1 MAVTGRLALLAA
13 LGALVV
19 GFVLPSVVGVLVVS
33 GVLVVLAALDAVA
46 AVPVRALHL
55 DREQEP
61 DRVVSLRLGASTE
74 VALRVTNPARRRAVL
89 LLRDAWEPSAG
100 AVPSRQHL
108 VVPAGERRRVAT
120 TLTPTRRG
128 DRDAV
133 HVTVRSVGPLGLAA
147 RQGRRAV
154 PARVRVLPPFGSRR
168 HLPSRLA
175 RLRELDGRRAVQV
188 RGQGTEFDSLREYVP
203 GDDVRSLDWRASA
216 RSTDLVVRTWRPER
230 DRHVLVVLDTGRAAA
245 SRVGS
250 RAGSDG
256 PRLDAAL
263 DTALLLAALAS
274 RGGDRVDLLAL
285 DREVRAS
292 VQGAT
297 ARDLLPALV
306 TAMAPLEAR
315 LVETDMRLL
324 ASTVL
329 ARAGRR
335 SLVVLVTGLDE
346 SAIAEGLEPV
356 LPALLRRHT
365 VLVAAVADPELA
377 VLAAG
382 RGDAEAVYTAAAA
395 ETARAARRRVVERLT
410 RRGVEVVDA
419 DPDDLPPAV
428 ADRYLALKAAGRL

>member
-1 MAVTGRLALLAA
+1 MAVTGRLALLVA

-19 GFVLPSVVGVLVVS
+19 GLLVPSLLGVLVVS
-33 GVLVVLAALDAVA
+33 GALALLAVVDALA
-46 AVPVRALHL
+46 AVPVGSLHL
-55 DREQEP
+55 DREQDP
-61 DRVVSLRLGASTE
+61 ARATTLRLGTSLE
-74 VALRVTNPARRRAVL
+74 VALRVANPGRRRANLV
-89 LLRDAWEPSAG
+89 LRDAWEPSAG
-100 AVPSRQHL
+100 ALPARHRL
-108 VVPAGERRRVAT
+108 VVPAGERRRVVT

-133 HVTVRSVGPLGLAA
+133 RVTVRSLGPLGLAA
-147 RQGRRAV
+147 RQGGRAV

-175 RLRELDGRRAVQV
+175 RMRELDGRRAIQV
-188 RGQGTEFDSLREYVP
+188 RGQGTEFDSLREYVA

-216 RSTDLVVRTWRPER
+216 RSTELVVRTWRPER
-230 DRHVLVVLDTGRAAA
+230 DRHVLVVLDTGRSSAG
-245 SRVGS
+245 RVGD
-250 RAGSDG
+250 A

-292 VQGAT
+292 VLGAT
-297 ARDLLPALV
+297 AGDLLPALV
-306 TAMAPLEAR
+306 TAMAPLEPR

-324 ASTVL
+324 AASVL
-329 ARAGRR
+329 ARAGQR

-346 SAIAEGLEPV
+346 AAVAEGLDPV
-356 LPALLRRHT
+356 LGSLLRRHT
-365 VLVAAVADPELA
+365 VLLAAVDDPELA
-377 VLAAG
+377 TMAAG

-395 ETARAARRRVVERLT
+395 ETARAARRRTAERLG

-419 DPDDLPPAV
+419 GPEELPPAV

>member
-1 MAVTGRLALLAA
+1 VAVTGRLALLVA

-19 GFVLPSVVGVLVVS
+19 GFALPSPTGVLVVT
-33 GVLVVLAALDAVA
+33 GVLALLAVVDALA
-46 AVPVRALHL
+46 AVPVGALRL
-55 DREQEP
+55 EREQE
-61 DRVVSLRLGASTE
+61 SSTLRLGTSTD
-74 VALRVTNPARRRAVL
+74 VALRVTNPTRRRAVL

-100 AVPSRQHL
+100 AVPARHRL
-108 VVPAGERRRVAT
+108 VVPAGERRRVVT

-133 HVTVRSVGPLGLAA
+133 RVTVRSVGPLGLAA

-154 PARVRVLPPFGSRR
+154 PARVRVLPPFSSRR
-168 HLPSRLA
+168 HLPARLA

-216 RSTDLVVRTWRPER
+216 RSTELVVRTWRPER
-230 DRHVLVVLDTGRAAA
+230 DRHVLIVIDTGRSAAV
-245 SRVGS
+245 RVGD
-250 RAGSDG
+250 A

-297 ARDLLPALV
+297 AGDLLPALV
-306 TAMAPLEAR
+306 TAMAPLEPR
-315 LVETDMRLL
+315 LVETDVRLL
-324 ASTVL
+324 AATVL
-329 ARAGRR
+329 GRAGRR
-335 SLVVLVTGLDE
+335 SLVVLLTGLDE
-346 SAIAEGLEPV
+346 AAVREGLEPV
-356 LPALLRRHT
+356 LPALLHRHT

-395 ETARAARRRVVERLT
+395 ETARAARHRVAERLT

>member
-1 MAVTGRLALLAA
+1 MAVTGRLALLVA

-19 GFVLPSVVGVLVVS
+19 GLLVPSLLGVLVVS
-33 GVLVVLAALDAVA
+33 GALALLAVVDALA
-46 AVPVRALHL
+46 AVPVGSLGL
-55 DREQEP
+55 DREQDP
-61 DRVVSLRLGASTE
+61 ARATTLRLGTSLE
-74 VALRVTNPARRRAVL
+74 VALRVANPGRRRANLV
-89 LLRDAWEPSAG
+89 LRDAWEPSAG
-100 AVPSRQHL
+100 AVPARHRL
-108 VVPAGERRRVAT
+108 VVPAGERRRVVT

-133 HVTVRSVGPLGLAA
+133 RVTVRSLGPLGLAA
-147 RQGRRAV
+147 RQGGRAV

-175 RLRELDGRRAVQV
+175 RMRELDGRRAIQV
-188 RGQGTEFDSLREYVP
+188 RGQGTEFDSLREYVA

-216 RSTDLVVRTWRPER
+216 RSAELVVRTWRPER
-230 DRHVLVVLDTGRAAA
+230 DRHVLVVLDTGRSSAG
-245 SRVGS
+245 RVGD
-250 RAGSDG
+250 A

-292 VQGAT
+292 VLGAT
-297 ARDLLPALV
+297 AGDLLPALV
-306 TAMAPLEAR
+306 TAMAPLEPR

-324 ASTVL
+324 AASVL
-329 ARAGRR
+329 ARAGQR

-346 SAIAEGLEPV
+346 AAVTEGLDPV
-356 LPALLRRHT
+356 LGSLLRRHT
-365 VLVAAVADPELA
+365 VLLAAVDDPELA
-377 VLAAG
+377 TMAAG

-395 ETARAARRRVVERLT
+395 ETARAARRRTAERLG

-419 DPDDLPPAV
+419 GPEELPPAV

>member
-1 MAVTGRLALLAA
+1 
-13 LGALVV
+13 
-19 GFVLPSVVGVLVVS
+19 
-33 GVLVVLAALDAVA
+33 
-46 AVPVRALHL
+46 
-55 DREQEP
+55 
-61 DRVVSLRLGASTE
+61 
-74 VALRVTNPARRRAVL
+74 
-89 LLRDAWEPSAG
+89 LRDAWEPSAG
-100 AVPSRQHL
+100 AVPTRQHL

-133 HVTVRSVGPLGLAA
+133 RVTVRSIGPLGLAA

-168 HLPSRLA
+168 HLPARLA

-230 DRHVLVVLDTGRAAA
+230 DRHVLVVLDTGRSAA
-245 SRVGS
+245 SRVGD
-250 RAGSDG
+250 A

-297 ARDLLPALV
+297 ARDVLPALV

-315 LVETDMRLL
+315 LVETDMRLV

-365 VLVAAVADPELA
+365 LLVAAVADPELA

-419 DPDDLPPAV
+419 GPDDLPPAV

>member
-1 MAVTGRLALLAA
+1 MAVTGRLALLVA

-19 GFVLPSVVGVLVVS
+19 GLVVPSLIGVLVVS
-33 GVLVVLAALDAVA
+33 GALALLAVVDALA
-46 AVPVRALHL
+46 AVPVGTLRL
-55 DREQEP
+55 DREQDP
-61 DRVVSLRLGASTE
+61 ARATTLRLGTSLE
-74 VALRVTNPARRRAVL
+74 VALRVANPGRRRATLV
-89 LLRDAWEPSAG
+89 LRDAWEPSAG
-100 AVPSRQHL
+100 AVPARHRL
-108 VVPAGERRRVAT
+108 VVPAGERRRVVT

-133 HVTVRSVGPLGLAA
+133 RVTVRSLGPLGLAA
-147 RQGRRAV
+147 RQGGRVV

-175 RLRELDGRRAVQV
+175 RMRELDGRRAIQV
-188 RGQGTEFDSLREYVP
+188 RGQGTEFDSLREYVA
-203 GDDVRSLDWRASA
+203 GDDVRSIDWRASA
-216 RSTDLVVRTWRPER
+216 RSTELVVRTWRPER
-230 DRHVLVVLDTGRAAA
+230 DRHVLVVLDTGRSSAG
-245 SRVGS
+245 RVGD
-250 RAGSDG
+250 A

-292 VQGAT
+292 VLGAT
-297 ARDLLPALV
+297 AGDLLPALV
-306 TAMAPLEAR
+306 TAMAPLEPR

-324 ASTVL
+324 AASVL
-329 ARAGRR
+329 ARAGQR

-346 SAIAEGLEPV
+346 AAVTEGLDPV
-356 LPALLRRHT
+356 LGSLLRRHT
-365 VLVAAVADPELA
+365 VLLAAVDDPELA
-377 VLAAG
+377 TMAAG

-395 ETARAARRRVVERLT
+395 ETARAARRRTAVRLG

-419 DPDDLPPAV
+419 GPEELPPAV

>member
-1 MAVTGRLALLAA
+1 MAVTGRLALLVA

-19 GFVLPSVVGVLVVS
+19 GLGVPSLLGVLVVS
-33 GVLVVLAALDAVA
+33 GALALVSVVDALA
-46 AVPVRALHL
+46 AVPVGSLRL
-55 DREQEP
+55 DREQDP
-61 DRVVSLRLGASTE
+61 ARATTLRLGTSLE
-74 VALRVTNPARRRAVL
+74 VALRVANPGRRRAILV
-89 LLRDAWEPSAG
+89 LRDAWEPSAG
-100 AVPSRQHL
+100 AVPVRHRL
-108 VVPAGERRRVAT
+108 VVPAGERRRVVT

-133 HVTVRSVGPLGLAA
+133 RVTVRSLGPLGLAA
-147 RQGRRAV
+147 RQGGRVV

-175 RLRELDGRRAVQV
+175 RMRELDGRRAIQV
-188 RGQGTEFDSLREYVP
+188 RGQGTEFDSLREYVA

-216 RSTDLVVRTWRPER
+216 RSTELVVRTWRPER
-230 DRHVLVVLDTGRAAA
+230 DRHVLVVLDTGRSSAG
-245 SRVGS
+245 RVGD
-250 RAGSDG
+250 A

-292 VQGAT
+292 VLGAT
-297 ARDLLPALV
+297 AGDLLPALV
-306 TAMAPLEAR
+306 TAMAPLEPR

-324 ASTVL
+324 AASVL
-329 ARAGRR
+329 ARAGQR

-346 SAIAEGLEPV
+346 AAVTEGLDPV
-356 LPALLRRHT
+356 LGSLVRRHT
-365 VLVAAVADPELA
+365 VLLAAVDDPELA
-377 VLAAG
+377 TMAAG

-395 ETARAARRRVVERLT
+395 ETARAARRRTAERLG

-419 DPDDLPPAV
+419 GPEELPPAV

>member
-1 MAVTGRLALLAA
+1 VA

-19 GFVLPSVVGVLVVS
+19 GLLVPSLLGVLVVS
-33 GVLVVLAALDAVA
+33 GALALLAVVDALA
-46 AVPVRALHL
+46 AVPVGSLRL
-55 DREQEP
+55 DREQDP
-61 DRVVSLRLGASTE
+61 ARTTTLRLGTALE
-74 VALRVTNPARRRAVL
+74 VALRVANPGRRRANLV
-89 LLRDAWEPSAG
+89 LRDAWEPSAG
-100 AVPSRQHL
+100 AVPARHRL
-108 VVPAGERRRVAT
+108 VVPAGERRRVVT

-133 HVTVRSVGPLGLAA
+133 RVTVRSLGPLGLAA
-147 RQGRRAV
+147 RQGGRVV

-175 RLRELDGRRAVQV
+175 RMRELDGRRAIQV
-188 RGQGTEFDSLREYVP
+188 RGQGTEFDSLREYVA

-216 RSTDLVVRTWRPER
+216 RSTELVVRTWRPER
-230 DRHVLVVLDTGRAAA
+230 DRHVLVVLDTGRSSAG
-245 SRVGS
+245 RVGD
-250 RAGSDG
+250 A

-292 VQGAT
+292 VLGAT
-297 ARDLLPALV
+297 AGDLLPALV
-306 TAMAPLEAR
+306 TAMAPLEPR

-324 ASTVL
+324 AASVL
-329 ARAGRR
+329 ARAGQR

-346 SAIAEGLEPV
+346 AAVTEGLDPV
-356 LPALLRRHT
+356 LGSLLRRHT
-365 VLVAAVADPELA
+365 VLLAAVDDPELA
-377 VLAAG
+377 TMAAG

-395 ETARAARRRVVERLT
+395 ETARAARRRTAERLG

-419 DPDDLPPAV
+419 GPDELPPAV

>member
-1 MAVTGRLALLAA
+1 VAVTGRLALLAA

-19 GFVLPSVVGVLVVS
+19 GFLLPSAVGVLVVS
-33 GVLVVLAALDAVA
+33 AVVAVLAVIDALA
-46 AVPVRALHL
+46 AVPVRSLGL
-55 DREQEP
+55 DREQDP

-100 AVPSRQHL
+100 AVPSRQRL
-108 VVPAGERRRVAT
+108 VVPAGERRRVVT

-133 HVTVRSVGPLGLAA
+133 GVTVRSVGPLGLAA

-216 RSTDLVVRTWRPER
+216 RSTELVVRTWRPER

-245 SRVGS
+245 SRVGD
-250 RAGSDG
+250 A

-274 RGGDRVDLLAL
+274 RGGDRVDLIAL

-292 VQGAT
+292 VHGAT

-306 TAMAPLEAR
+306 TALAPLEAR
-315 LVETDMRLL
+315 LVETDMRLV

-346 SAIAEGLEPV
+346 SAIAEGLDPV

-377 VLAAG
+377 ELAAG

-395 ETARAARRRVVERLT
+395 ETARAARRRVVEHLT

-419 DPDDLPPAV
+419 GPDDLPPAV

>member
-19 GFVLPSVVGVLVVS
+19 GFLLPSVVGVLVVS
-33 GVLVVLAALDAVA
+33 AVVAVLAVVDAVA

-55 DREQEP
+55 DREQDP
-61 DRVVSLRLGASTE
+61 DRVTTLRLGASIE
-74 VALRVTNPARRRAVL
+74 VALRVTNSARRRAVL

-100 AVPSRQHL
+100 AVPPRQHL

-133 HVTVRSVGPLGLAA
+133 RVTVRSVGPLGLAA

-245 SRVGS
+245 SRVGD
-250 RAGSDG
+250 A

-315 LVETDMRLL
+315 LVETDMRMV

-335 SLVVLVTGLDE
+335 SLVVLVTGLDD

-365 VLVAAVADPELA
+365 VLVAAVADPELE

-419 DPDDLPPAV
+419 GPDDLPPAV

>member
-1 MAVTGRLALLAA
+1 VAVTGRLALLAA

-19 GFVLPSVVGVLVVS
+19 GFLLPSAVGVLVVS
-33 GVLVVLAALDAVA
+33 AVVAVLAVIDALA
-46 AVPVRALHL
+46 AVPVRSLGL
-55 DREQEP
+55 DREQDP

-100 AVPSRQHL
+100 AVPSRQRL
-108 VVPAGERRRVAT
+108 VVPAGERRRVVT

-133 HVTVRSVGPLGLAA
+133 RVTVRSFGPLGLAA

-203 GDDVRSLDWRASA
+203 GDDVRSIDWRASA
-216 RSTDLVVRTWRPER
+216 RSTELVVRTWRPER

-245 SRVGS
+245 SRVGD
-250 RAGSDG
+250 A

-274 RGGDRVDLLAL
+274 RGGDRVDLIAL

-306 TAMAPLEAR
+306 TALAPLEAR
-315 LVETDMRLL
+315 LVETDMRLV

-346 SAIAEGLEPV
+346 SAIAEGLDPV

-377 VLAAG
+377 ELAAG

-395 ETARAARRRVVERLT
+395 ETARAARRRVVEHLT

-419 DPDDLPPAV
+419 GPDDLPPAV

>member
-1 MAVTGRLALLAA
+1 MAVTGRLALLVA

-19 GFVLPSVVGVLVVS
+19 GLLVPSLLGVLVVS
-33 GVLVVLAALDAVA
+33 GALALLAVVDALA
-46 AVPVRALHL
+46 AVPVGNLHL
-55 DREQEP
+55 DREQDP
-61 DRVVSLRLGASTE
+61 ARATTLRLGTSLE
-74 VALRVTNPARRRAVL
+74 VGLRVANPGRRRANLV
-89 LLRDAWEPSAG
+89 LRDAWEPSAG
-100 AVPSRQHL
+100 AVPARHRL
-108 VVPAGERRRVAT
+108 VVPAGERRRVVT

-133 HVTVRSVGPLGLAA
+133 RVTVRSLGPLGLAA
-147 RQGRRAV
+147 RQGGRAV

-175 RLRELDGRRAVQV
+175 RMRELDGRRAIQV
-188 RGQGTEFDSLREYVP
+188 RGQGTEFDSLREYVA

-216 RSTDLVVRTWRPER
+216 RSAELVVRTWRPER
-230 DRHVLVVLDTGRAAA
+230 DRHVLVVLDTGRSSAG
-245 SRVGS
+245 RVGD
-250 RAGSDG
+250 A

-292 VQGAT
+292 VLGAT
-297 ARDLLPALV
+297 AGDLLPALV
-306 TAMAPLEAR
+306 TAMAPLEPR

-324 ASTVL
+324 AASVL
-329 ARAGRR
+329 ARAGQR

-346 SAIAEGLEPV
+346 AAVTEGLEPV
-356 LPALLRRHT
+356 LGSLLRRHT
-365 VLVAAVADPELA
+365 VLLAAVADPELA
-377 VLAAG
+377 AMAAG

-395 ETARAARRRVVERLT
+395 ETARAARRRTAERLG

-419 DPDDLPPAV
+419 GPEELPPAV

>member
-19 GFVLPSVVGVLVVS
+19 GFLLPSVVGVLVVS
-33 GVLVVLAALDAVA
+33 AVVAVLAALDAVA
-46 AVPVRALHL
+46 AVPVRALQL
-55 DREQEP
+55 DREQDP
-61 DRVVSLRLGASTE
+61 YRVVSLRLGASTE

-133 HVTVRSVGPLGLAA
+133 SVTVRSIGPLGLAA

-203 GDDVRSLDWRASA
+203 GDDVRSIDWRASA

-245 SRVGS
+245 SRVGD
-250 RAGSDG
+250 A

-315 LVETDMRLL
+315 LVETDMRLV

-346 SAIAEGLEPV
+346 SAIDEGLEPV

-377 VLAAG
+377 VLASG

-419 DPDDLPPAV
+419 GPDDLPPAV

>member
-1 MAVTGRLALLAA
+1 MAVTGRLALLVA

-19 GFVLPSVVGVLVVS
+19 GLLVPSLLGVLVVS
-33 GVLVVLAALDAVA
+33 GALALLAVVDALA
-46 AVPVRALHL
+46 AVPVGSLRL
-55 DREQEP
+55 DREQDP
-61 DRVVSLRLGASTE
+61 ARATTLRLGTSLE
-74 VALRVTNPARRRAVL
+74 VALRVANPGRRRANLV
-89 LLRDAWEPSAG
+89 LRDAWEPSAG
-100 AVPSRQHL
+100 AVPARHRL
-108 VVPAGERRRVAT
+108 VVPAGERRRVVT

-133 HVTVRSVGPLGLAA
+133 RVTVRSLGPLGLAA
-147 RQGRRAV
+147 RQGGRAV

-175 RLRELDGRRAVQV
+175 RMRELDGRRAIQV
-188 RGQGTEFDSLREYVP
+188 RGQGTEFDSLREYVA

-216 RSTDLVVRTWRPER
+216 RSAELVVRTWRPER
-230 DRHVLVVLDTGRAAA
+230 DRHVLVVLDTGRSSAG
-245 SRVGS
+245 RVGD
-250 RAGSDG
+250 A

-292 VQGAT
+292 VLGAT
-297 ARDLLPALV
+297 AGDLLPALV
-306 TAMAPLEAR
+306 TAMAPLEPR

-324 ASTVL
+324 AASVL
-329 ARAGRR
+329 ARAGQR

-346 SAIAEGLEPV
+346 AAVTEGLDPV
-356 LPALLRRHT
+356 LGSLLRRHT
-365 VLVAAVADPELA
+365 VLLAAVDDPELA
-377 VLAAG
+377 TMAAG

-395 ETARAARRRVVERLT
+395 ETARAARRRTAERLG

-419 DPDDLPPAV
+419 GPEELPPAV

>member
-1 MAVTGRLALLAA
+1 MAVTGRFALLVA

-19 GFVLPSVVGVLVVS
+19 GLLWPSGTGVLVVS
-33 GVLVVLAALDAVA
+33 GVLALTAVADALA
-46 AVPVRALHL
+46 AVPVGTLRL
-55 DREQEP
+55 DREQDP
-61 DRVVSLRLGASTE
+61 DAVTTLRLGTSLA
-74 VALRVTNPARRRAVL
+74 VALRVANPARRRAVV

-100 AVPSRQHL
+100 ATPSRHRL
-108 VVPAGERRRVAT
+108 VVPAGERRRVVT

-133 HVTVRSVGPLGLAA
+133 RVTVRSLGPLGIGA
-147 RQGRRAV
+147 RQGRRVV
-154 PARVRVLPPFGSRR
+154 PARVRVLPAFGSRR

-188 RGQGTEFDSLREYVP
+188 RGQGTEFDSLREYVA
-203 GDDVRSLDWRASA
+203 GDDVRSIDWRASA
-216 RSTDLVVRTWRPER
+216 RSHDLVVRTWRPER
-230 DRHVLVVLDTGRAAA
+230 DRHVLVVIDTGRSAAG
-245 SRVGS
+245 RVGD
-250 RAGSDG
+250 A

-292 VQGAT
+292 VLGAT
-297 ARDLLPALV
+297 ERDLLPALV
-306 TAMAPLEAR
+306 TAMAPLEPR

-324 ASTVL
+324 AAAAL

-335 SLVVLVTGLDE
+335 SLVVLVTGLE
-346 SAIAEGLEPV
+346 EAAITEGLDPV
-356 LPALLRRHT
+356 LGALLRRHT
-365 VLVAAVADPELA
+365 LLLAAVADPELA
-377 VLAAG
+377 TMAAG

-395 ETARAARRRVVERLT
+395 GAARDARRRTAERLA
-410 RRGVEVVDA
+410 RRGVEIVDA
-419 DPDDLPPAV
+419 APDDLPPAV

>member
-1 MAVTGRLALLAA
+1 MAVTGRLALLVA

-19 GFVLPSVVGVLVVS
+19 GLLLPSLLGVVVVS
-33 GVLVVLAALDAVA
+33 GTLALLAVVDALA
-46 AVPVRALHL
+46 AVPVGSLRL
-55 DREQEP
+55 DREQDP
-61 DRVVSLRLGASTE
+61 ARPTTLRLGTSLE
-74 VALRVTNPARRRAVL
+74 VALRVANPGRRRANLV
-89 LLRDAWEPSAG
+89 LRDAWEPSAG
-100 AVPSRQHL
+100 AVPARHRL
-108 VVPAGERRRVAT
+108 VVPAGERRRVVT

-133 HVTVRSVGPLGLAA
+133 RVTVRSLGPLGLAA
-147 RQGRRAV
+147 RQGGRAV

-175 RLRELDGRRAVQV
+175 RMRELDGRRAIQV
-188 RGQGTEFDSLREYVP
+188 RGQGTEFDSLREYVA

-216 RSTDLVVRTWRPER
+216 RSTELVVRTWRPER
-230 DRHVLVVLDTGRAAA
+230 DRHVLVVLDTGRSSAG
-245 SRVGS
+245 RVGD
-250 RAGSDG
+250 A

-292 VQGAT
+292 VLGAT
-297 ARDLLPALV
+297 AGDLLPALV
-306 TAMAPLEAR
+306 TAMAPLEPR

-324 ASTVL
+324 AASVL

-346 SAIAEGLEPV
+346 AAVTEGLDPV
-356 LPALLRRHT
+356 LGSLVRRHT
-365 VLVAAVADPELA
+365 VLLAAVADPELA
-377 VLAAG
+377 TMAAG

-395 ETARAARRRVVERLT
+395 ETARAARRRTAERLG

-419 DPDDLPPAV
+419 GPEELPPAV

>member
-1 MAVTGRLALLAA
+1 VAVTGRLALLAA

-19 GFVLPSVVGVLVVS
+19 GFLLPSAVGVLVVS
-33 GVLVVLAALDAVA
+33 AVVAVLAVIDALA
-46 AVPVRALHL
+46 AVPVRSLAL
-55 DREQEP
+55 DREQDP

-74 VALRVTNPARRRAVL
+74 VALRLTNPARRRAVL

-100 AVPSRQHL
+100 AVPSRQRL
-108 VVPAGERRRVAT
+108 VVPAGERRRVVT

-133 HVTVRSVGPLGLAA
+133 GVTVRSVGPLGLAA

-216 RSTDLVVRTWRPER
+216 RSTELVVRTWRPER

-245 SRVGS
+245 SRVGD
-250 RAGSDG
+250 A

-274 RGGDRVDLLAL
+274 RGGDRVDLIAL

-306 TAMAPLEAR
+306 TALAPLEAR
-315 LVETDMRLL
+315 LVETDMRLV

-346 SAIAEGLEPV
+346 SAIAEGLDPV

-377 VLAAG
+377 ELAAG

-395 ETARAARRRVVERLT
+395 ETARAARRRVVEHLT

-419 DPDDLPPAV
+419 GPDDLPPAV

>member
-1 MAVTGRLALLAA
+1 VAVTGRLALLAA

-19 GFVLPSVVGVLVVS
+19 GFLLPSAVGVLVVS
-33 GVLVVLAALDAVA
+33 AVVAVLAVIDALA
-46 AVPVRALHL
+46 AVPVRSLGL
-55 DREQEP
+55 DREQDP

-100 AVPSRQHL
+100 AVPSRQRL
-108 VVPAGERRRVAT
+108 VVPAGERRRVVT

-133 HVTVRSVGPLGLAA
+133 GVTVRSVGPLGLAA

-216 RSTDLVVRTWRPER
+216 RSTELVVRTWRPER

-245 SRVGS
+245 SRVGD
-250 RAGSDG
+250 A

-274 RGGDRVDLLAL
+274 RGGDRVDLIAL

-306 TAMAPLEAR
+306 TALAPLEAR
-315 LVETDMRLL
+315 LVETDMRLV

-346 SAIAEGLEPV
+346 SAIAEGLDPV

-377 VLAAG
+377 ELAAG

-395 ETARAARRRVVERLT
+395 ETARAARRRVVEHLT

-419 DPDDLPPAV
+419 GPDDLPPAV

>member
-1 MAVTGRLALLAA
+1 VAITGRLALLAA

-19 GFVLPSVVGVLVVS
+19 GFLLPSAWGVLVVS
-33 GVLVVLAALDAVA
+33 AALAALAVADAVA

-55 DREQEP
+55 DREQDP
-61 DRVVSLRLGASTE
+61 DRIVSLRLGASTE
-74 VALRVTNPARRRAVL
+74 VALRVTNLGRRRAVV

-100 AVPSRQHL
+100 AVPGRHHL
-108 VVPAGERRRVAT
+108 VVPAGERRRAAT
-120 TLTPTRRG
+120 ILTPTRRG

-133 HVTVRSVGPLGLAA
+133 RVTVRSVGPLGLAA

-245 SRVGS
+245 SRVGD
-250 RAGSDG
+250 A

-297 ARDLLPALV
+297 GRDLLPALV

-315 LVETDMRLL
+315 LLETDMRLV

-365 VLVAAVADPELA
+365 VLVAAVADPALA
-377 VLAAG
+377 LLAAG

-419 DPDDLPPAV
+419 GPDDLPPAV

>member
-1 MAVTGRLALLAA
+1 VAITGRLALLAA

-19 GFVLPSVVGVLVVS
+19 GFLLPSGWGVLVVS
-33 GVLVVLAALDAVA
+33 AVLAVLALVDASA

-55 DREQEP
+55 DREQDP
-61 DRVVSLRLGASTE
+61 DRVVTLRLGASTE

-89 LLRDAWEPSAG
+89 LLRDAWEPSAS

-108 VVPAGERRRVAT
+108 VVPAGERGRVAT

-128 DRDAV
+128 DRAAV
-133 HVTVRSVGPLGLAA
+133 RVTVRSVGPLGLAA

-154 PARVRVLPPFGSRR
+154 PARVRVLPSFGSRR

-245 SRVGS
+245 SRVGD
-250 RAGSDG
+250 A

-315 LVETDMRLL
+315 LVETDMRLV

-335 SLVVLVTGLDE
+335 SLVVLLTGLDE

-419 DPDDLPPAV
+419 GPDDLPPAV

>member
-1 MAVTGRLALLAA
+1 MAVTGRLALLVA

-19 GFVLPSVVGVLVVS
+19 GLLVPSLLGVLVVS
-33 GVLVVLAALDAVA
+33 GALALLAVVDALA
-46 AVPVRALHL
+46 AVPVGSLHL
-55 DREQEP
+55 DREQDP
-61 DRVVSLRLGASTE
+61 DRATTLRLGTSLE
-74 VALRVTNPARRRAVL
+74 VALRVANPGRRRARLV
-89 LLRDAWEPSAG
+89 LRDAWEPSAG
-100 AVPSRQHL
+100 AVPARHRL
-108 VVPAGERRRVAT
+108 VVPAGERRRVVT

-133 HVTVRSVGPLGLAA
+133 RVTLRSLGPLGLAA
-147 RQGRRAV
+147 RQGGRAV

-175 RLRELDGRRAVQV
+175 RMRELDGRRAIQV
-188 RGQGTEFDSLREYVP
+188 RGQGTEFDSLREYVA

-216 RSTDLVVRTWRPER
+216 RSTELVVRTWRPER
-230 DRHVLVVLDTGRAAA
+230 DRHVLVVLDTGRSSAG
-245 SRVGS
+245 RVGD
-250 RAGSDG
+250 A

-292 VQGAT
+292 VLGAT
-297 ARDLLPALV
+297 AGDLLPALV
-306 TAMAPLEAR
+306 TAMAPLEPR

-324 ASTVL
+324 AASVL
-329 ARAGRR
+329 ARAGQR

-346 SAIAEGLEPV
+346 AAVTEGLDPV
-356 LPALLRRHT
+356 LGSLLRRHT
-365 VLVAAVADPELA
+365 VLLAAVDDPELA
-377 VLAAG
+377 TMAAG

-395 ETARAARRRVVERLT
+395 ETARAARRRTAERLG

-419 DPDDLPPAV
+419 GPEELPPAV

>member
-1 MAVTGRLALLAA
+1 
-13 LGALVV
+13 
-19 GFVLPSVVGVLVVS
+19 VLVVS
-33 GVLVVLAALDAVA
+33 AVLAVLAVADALA

-55 DREQEP
+55 DREQDP
-61 DRVVSLRLGASTE
+61 DRVGSLRLGASTE
-74 VALRVTNPARRRAVL
+74 VALRVTNPARRGAVL

-100 AVPSRQHL
+100 AVPTRQHL

-133 HVTVRSVGPLGLAA
+133 RVTVRSIGPLGLAA

-168 HLPSRLA
+168 HLPARLA

-230 DRHVLVVLDTGRAAA
+230 DRHVLVVLDTGRSAA
-245 SRVGS
+245 SRVGD
-250 RAGSDG
+250 A

-315 LVETDMRLL
+315 LVETDMRLV

-365 VLVAAVADPELA
+365 LLVAAVADPELA

-419 DPDDLPPAV
+419 GPDDLPPAV